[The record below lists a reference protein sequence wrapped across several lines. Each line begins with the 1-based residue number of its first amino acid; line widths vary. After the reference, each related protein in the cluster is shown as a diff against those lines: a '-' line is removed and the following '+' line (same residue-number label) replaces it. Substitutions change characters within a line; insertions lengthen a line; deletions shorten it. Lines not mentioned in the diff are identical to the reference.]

1 MENKITRLFDE
12 KKVNISELARKT
24 GIPYGTLY
32 DIAKGKTPFEKI
44 KIDSVRKIANEFGM
58 TTDEIIGDGYVD
70 YDRYELCQIYDT
82 LDRYG
87 RRALI
92 ACAQGL
98 HDAFLEES
106 SDLSFEA
113 HMESMMIDEALGR

>member
-1 MENKITRLFDE
+1 MENKISRLFDE
-12 KKVNISELARKT
+12 QKVNISEMARKT

-44 KIDSVRKIANEFGM
+44 KIDSVVKIAHEFGM
-58 TTDEIIGDGYVD
+58 TADELIGDGDVD
-70 YDRYELCQIYDT
+70 YNRFELCQIYDA

-87 RRALI
+87 KRALI

-98 HDAFLEES
+98 HDAFLEEAEDMVYEARGES
-106 SDLSFEA
+106 SVD
-113 HMESMMIDEALGR
+113 DEFIGR